1 MVSVQRRLNSTGR
14 KRIKRDRIVIEL
26 SPPIDN
32 FSFPSAT
39 AEIDLKDLGLD
50 HSARVVLEAYF
61 RSSSMRFPCG
71 TVGELRIASRLV
83 LTEIDRGGAI
93 QFRLLVIA
101 ADNSGRILASAEGIK
116 PLQKADTPD
125 RQPLLPLRETDIGEE
140 LWRVDLDDR
149 NGPWLVLNSRV
160 PGLASRLRSEP
171 LIQGLIL
178 PQALR
183 EVLRHLPSEVEED
196 DEHDWGDG
204 WRKFL
209 EQLEV
214 PTEPDDVSD
223 EESLNQW
230 VDDIVDRFCR
240 LRSFAEILRS
250 DAHHPEVD
258 HA

>member
-1 MVSVQRRLNSTGR
+1 MISVQRRLNSTGR
-14 KRIKRDRIVIEL
+14 KRIKRDCIVIQL
-26 SPPIDN
+26 SPPLDN
-32 FSFPSAT
+32 FSFPSAI

-50 HSARVVLEAYF
+50 PLARVVLEAYF

-101 ADNSGRILASAEGIK
+101 ADGSGRILASAEGIK
-116 PLQKADTPD
+116 PQQNSDTPD

-171 LIQGLIL
+171 LVQGLIL

-183 EVLRHLPSEVEED
+183 EVLRHLPSEREDED
-196 DEHDWGDG
+196 DHDWVDD

-209 EQLEV
+209 EHLGV
-214 PTEPDDVSD
+214 PTEPDDASD
-223 EESLNQW
+223 EEALSQW
-230 VDDIVDRFCR
+230 VDDAVDRFCR
-240 LRSFAEILRS
+240 VRGFAENLRN
-250 DAHHPEVD
+250 DLQLREAD
-258 HA
+258 HG